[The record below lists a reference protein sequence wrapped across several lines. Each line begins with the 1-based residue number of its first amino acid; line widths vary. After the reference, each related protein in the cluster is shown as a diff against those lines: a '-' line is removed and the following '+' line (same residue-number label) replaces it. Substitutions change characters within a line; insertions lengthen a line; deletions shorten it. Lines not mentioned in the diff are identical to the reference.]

1 MASKLDTYQLDLE
14 EQLVRIR
21 RQAEESEKFSAE
33 TRKLLAESKAISL
46 ATVFQGFIAI
56 AALMGAGV
64 AIAKLFFPWHHGAH
78 RRRQDDD
85 DRAHPLLHRQ
95 VLQDRRSA

>member
-46 ATVFQGFIAI
+46 ATVFQGFIVI
-56 AALMGAGV
+56 AALMGAGA
-64 AIAKLFFPWHHGAH
+64 AIAKLFFP
-78 RRRQDDD
+78 
-85 DRAHPLLHRQ
+85 
-95 VLQDRRSA
+95 